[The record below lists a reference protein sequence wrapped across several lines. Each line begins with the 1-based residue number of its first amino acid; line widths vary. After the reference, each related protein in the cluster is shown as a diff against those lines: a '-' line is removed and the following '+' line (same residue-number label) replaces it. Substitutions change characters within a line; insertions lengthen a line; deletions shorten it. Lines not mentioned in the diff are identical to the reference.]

1 MPLGEICRG
10 EEIAGS
16 DAQLVVYCFNHAAE
30 IWWRGIENKLTRPQ
44 NLKVYR
50 VPTNASQALAALAQ
64 RSMQL
69 QATIQENTLTLGD
82 GVNSIDVELLKW
94 K

>member
-1 MPLGEICRG
+1 MVGPIFHSRELFALGGYPMSVSERK
-10 EEIAGS
+10 
-16 DAQLVVYCFNHAAE
+16 
-30 IWWRGIENKLTRPQ
+30 RPTRPQ
-44 NLKVYR
+44 NLQVYR
-50 VPTNASQALAALAQ
+50 VPTEASQALAALAQ

-82 GVNSIDVELLKW
+82 GTHSIDVELLRW

>member
-1 MPLGEICRG
+1 
-10 EEIAGS
+10 
-16 DAQLVVYCFNHAAE
+16 
-30 IWWRGIENKLTRPQ
+30 
-44 NLKVYR
+44 
-50 VPTNASQALAALAQ
+50 LAALAQ

-82 GVNSIDVELLKW
+82 GTHSIDVELLRW